1 MDEINKI
8 LKNNNIKLH
17 ANTSENFYHF
27 QLKCYIVI
35 KKMTKSLD
43 IDR

>member
-8 LKNNNIKLH
+8 LKNNNIKLQT
-17 ANTSENFYHF
+17 NTNENFYHF

-35 KKMTKSLD
+35 KKMSESLG
-43 IDR
+43 ID